1 MPGLL
6 DEEINTALNETNQKP
21 TEKGENPADL
31 LRLEESDLPSQ
42 EALQSFSDVV
52 SGESAIPPTEAT
64 IIWRHK
70 RSDDKEPDCYTGQAN
85 SITLASGKVI
95 ASPICRQH
103 PPPYSF
109 KCSPNNNNKRKC
121 KANYKTA
128 TIKVNGKDTVTSI
141 PYSCS
146 CA

>member
-1 MPGLL
+1 MLSPQVIAFILAVFLHRGHGRAI
-6 DEEINTALNETNQKP
+6 E
-21 TEKGENPADL
+21 ADL
-31 LRLEESDLPSQ
+31 PRQ
-42 EALQSFSDVV
+42 EALQSFSDDV

-128 TIKVNGKDTVTSI
+128 TIKVNGKDTITAI

-146 CA
+146 CAP